1 MLSLNTEALHLN
13 LTTVEERMENRILEE
28 RTAWIK
34 FSS

>member
-1 MLSLNTEALHLN
+1 MFSLNTDVLHLN

-28 RTAWIK
+28 RTAWVK